1 MPSEAEMFFDAEEAR
16 LLSMLEGNP
25 VFQRL
30 QAIRHTRI
38 VYCQT
43 EHAARASRPAPI
55 GSKSRAGSQSASV
68 QDAAEAFLTL
78 INRRARTAEI
88 VEYLHT
94 IGVVESTD
102 EHMVRTVSSYLSSAR
117 GRFDN
122 QKGEG
127 GGYGLVSWVSG
138 DMAAPPSS
146 PDETLD

>member
-1 MPSEAEMFFDAEEAR
+1 M
-16 LLSMLEGNP
+16 
-25 VFQRL
+25 
-30 QAIRHTRI
+30 
-38 VYCQT
+38 
-43 EHAARASRPAPI
+43 
-55 GSKSRAGSQSASV
+55 

-146 PDETLD
+146 PDETLDLPMPMKRMILPEFLRASPQRTTADADEESAA